1 MVPAVIAQPAEP
13 MVSLAEVPSGAPA
26 QAASCCPMTAMLM
39 ELSAEAPTWLPRAE
53 TTAMAPASAAA
64 RRLKLGLSNL
74 TNRGPRVDGR
84 TSAAHLEGRVRGKQ
98 TTTVIQ
104 GGRARTTQYRQPLMG
119 GKSRARLRTTT
130 CDVTAA
136 GRYVPITTGS
146 S

>member
-1 MVPAVIAQPAEP
+1 MVTAVVDRPAEP
-13 MVSLAEVPSGAPA
+13 MGSLADVPSGAPA
-26 QAASCCPMTAMLM
+26 QAASCCPMAAMLM

-74 TNRGPRVDGR
+74 TNRGPRMNGR
-84 TSAAHLEGRVRGKQ
+84 RNAAHLEGRPTRKQ

-104 GGRARTTQYRQPLMG
+104 GGRTRRSHLLQPPMG
-119 GKSRARLRTTT
+119 GKAGCVYARPT

-136 GRYVPITTGS
+136 GRYVLITTGCS
-146 S
+146 